1 MITTKTPN
9 NEDDRTRV
17 LLADAP
23 DIQELTRAGNAQTH
37 GRMDHLSKSGEDLAP
52 TEVHPGFDETER
64 IQYRNE
70 PTSQPKPFL
79 QIGAILKD
87 RFVLEEII
95 GSGGMGMV
103 FKALDLRKKE
113 AKDKDPYVALKVLSQ
128 EFRDNPLS
136 LIALQRETKRAQT
149 LSHPNIINVFDFDRD
164 GPHVFMSMEYLKG
177 RPLTELIRALPKT
190 GMPFKKA
197 WPIIQGMAE
206 ALAYA
211 HKKNIVHSDF
221 KPGNV
226 FIDENNEVKVLDF
239 GIACAAGRAETSAET
254 TIFNA
259 RALGALTPAYAS
271 LEMLENQIPD
281 PRDDIYAL
289 GCVVYELLT
298 GKHPFGKLSAEKAL
312 ELDLQPKSI
321 PSLNGRQ
328 WRGLRHALALRR
340 NDRAATVDQFI
351 KDLQSRSPVFY
362 WAWGAGFIIIIAA
375 GLNIYSNFIPAP
387 PPQAEFKLTPEKKAK
402 VNNLLEVAAIHFDVG
417 YLTAPSGSNAL
428 WAYQEVLKIDP
439 YNAQAIK
446 GMQKIADNLEQKAWE
461 AYERGDRS
469 ESLKNVL
476 EGLEAVPTHK
486 GLLEFKRR
494 LEN

>member
-1 MITTKTPN
+1 MIALETSTHRN
-9 NEDDRTRV
+9 DRTQAV
-17 LLADAP
+17 PENAP
-23 DIQELTRAGNAQTH
+23 DGQDQTILKDIQPIDRMGNPP
-37 GRMDHLSKSGEDLAP
+37 GSDDYLAP
-52 TEVHPGFDETER
+52 AEIDPTSDETER
-64 IQYRNE
+64 TRYRDE
-70 PTSQPKPFL
+70 STSQRNPAL
-79 QIGAILKD
+79 QVGAILKD

-95 GSGGMGMV
+95 GSGGMGVV

-113 AKDKDPYVALKVLSQ
+113 VKDKDPYVALKVLNQ

-340 NDRAATVDQFI
+340 NDRAATVDEFI

-362 WAWGAGFIIIIAA
+362 GAWGAGFIIIIAA

-387 PPQAEFKLTPEKKAK
+387 PPQAEFKLTPEQKAK

-439 YNAQAIK
+439 YNALAIK
-446 GMQKIADNLEQKAWE
+446 GMQKIADNLEQKAWD

-486 GLLEFKRR
+486 GLLELKRR